1 MLKTTK
7 SISLSGQSIISN
19 NQVANF
25 SANINSDNGSININS
40 NIMNQAVYDTNKSEV
55 RKDLADF
62 NTAVYEVEDQ
72 LDAETQK
79 TNPQAE
85 SNGETPA

>member
-25 SANINSDNGSININS
+25 SANINSESGSSNINS
-40 NIMNQAVYDTNKSEV
+40 STINQDLYDTNKKEV
-55 RKDLADF
+55 RQDLADF
-62 NTAVYEVEDQ
+62 TAAVYEVE
-72 LDAETQK
+72 DAETQK
-79 TNPQAE
+79 TNHQAE

>member
-7 SISLSGQSIISN
+7 SISLSGQSFIN
-19 NQVANF
+19 DKQVANF
-25 SANINSDNGSININS
+25 SANINSDNGSSNINS

-72 LDAETQK
+72 LDAET
-79 TNPQAE
+79 AA
-85 SNGETPA
+85 ETPAE

>member
-7 SISLSGQSIISN
+7 SISLSGQSFIN
-19 NQVANF
+19 DKQVANF
-25 SANINSDNGSININS
+25 SANINSDNGSSNINS
-40 NIMNQAVYDTNKSEV
+40 NIMNQTLYDANKTEV

-72 LDAETQK
+72 LDAET
-79 TNPQAE
+79 AA
-85 SNGETPA
+85 ETPAE

>member
-7 SISLSGQSIISN
+7 SISLSGQSIIGET
-19 NQVANF
+19 QVANF
-25 SANINSDNGSININS
+25 NANINSDNGSSNINS
-40 NIMNQAVYDTNKSEV
+40 NIMNQTLYDANKAEV

-79 TNPQAE
+79 TNHQAE

>member
-7 SISLSGQSIISN
+7 SISLSGQSIIN
-19 NQVANF
+19 GTQVANF
-25 SANINSDNGSININS
+25 SANINSDNGSSNINS
-40 NIMNQAVYDTNKSEV
+40 NIMNQTLYDANKAEV

-72 LDAETQK
+72 LDADNKPEAGTETD
-79 TNPQAE
+79 
-85 SNGETPA
+85 TPA

>member
-7 SISLSGQSIISN
+7 SISLSGQSFIN
-19 NQVANF
+19 DKQVANF
-25 SANINSDNGSININS
+25 NANINSDNGSSNINS

-72 LDAETQK
+72 LDAETAENKQ
-79 TNPQAE
+79 TTVDAQAPE
-85 SNGETPA
+85 

>member
-25 SANINSDNGSININS
+25 SANINSESGSSNINS
-40 NIMNQAVYDTNKSEV
+40 NIMNQTLYDANKVEV

-79 TNPQAE
+79 TNHQAE

>member
-7 SISLSGQSIISN
+7 SISVSGQSIVN
-19 NQVANF
+19 GTQVANF
-25 SANINSDNGSININS
+25 SANINSDNGSSNINS

-72 LDAETQK
+72 LDAETAENKQ
-79 TNPQAE
+79 TTVDAQAPE
-85 SNGETPA
+85 